1 METAILT
8 LKEVLLLE
16 MGVVLLTMEDL
27 VALEGVHQTFSMITS
42 MVME

>member
-27 VALEGVHQTFSMITS
+27 VAVAGVHQTFSMITS

>member
-16 MGVVLLTMEDL
+16 MGAVLLTMEDL
-27 VALEGVHQTFSMITS
+27 VVMEGEHQTLSMIMS